1 MTEIIL
7 NDCAKMK
14 VLNAVMKAECD
25 LIDRIRINAVNA
37 KNYLL
42 EPEED
47 ISKEKSLRD
56 TYAALYGLCCDLDL
70 DEFYNEWREGPA
82 EYEEE

>member
-7 NDCAKMK
+7 NDRAKVK

-25 LIDRIRINAVNA
+25 LIDQIRINAVNA

-42 EPEED
+42 EPED
-47 ISKEKSLRD
+47 INKEKSLRD
-56 TYAALYGLCCDLDL
+56 TYAALYGLCCDLNL
-70 DEFYNEWREGPA
+70 DEFYNEWREESA